1 MLKSVLGQSFSGT
14 HALDG
19 GHTFDAIPLSQELLY
34 ISAMTEVMGISER
47 SCPESPIRVGNPVK
61 SVRLTM
67 T

>member
-19 GHTFDAIPLSQELLY
+19 GQTFTAIPFSHADLCM
-34 ISAMTEVMGISER
+34 SAMTLVMGMSDR
-47 SCPESPIRVGNPVK
+47 SCAESPMRVGKPVK

>member
-14 HALDG
+14 QALDG
-19 GHTFDAIPLSQELLY
+19 GQTFTDIPFSQADLCR
-34 ISAMTEVMGISER
+34 SAMTLVMGMSDR
-47 SCPESPIRVGNPVK
+47 SCAESPTRVGKPVK

>member
-19 GHTFDAIPLSQELLY
+19 GQTFNDIPLSQADLCR
-34 ISAMTEVMGISER
+34 SAMTLVMGMSDR
-47 SCPESPIRVGNPVK
+47 SCAESPTRVGKPVK
-61 SVRLTM
+61 SVRFTM